1 MPTSDTLAAL
11 RQAAEGLTYQSET
24 DAPWKAFS
32 WPGAAGDPT
41 GEGVRRRG
49 RHRADAPAEEQSPD
63 DFFAPLTWEQ
73 DWYGDVE
80 RAQAQ
85 KYRALLDVVRRTLRG
100 VKVFRVGRR
109 KVRIYVV
116 GVAPEGG
123 WAGLATTAVET

>member
-11 RQAAEGLTYQSET
+11 RQAVEGLTYQSET

-49 RHRADAPAEEQSPD
+49 RQRADAPVEEQSLD
-63 DFFAPLTWEQ
+63 DFFAPLTREQ
-73 DWYGDVE
+73 DWYGDEE
-80 RAQAQ
+80 RVQAQ

-100 VKVFRVGRR
+100 AKVFRVGRR
-109 KVRIYVV
+109 RKRVYVV

-123 WAGLATTAVET
+123 WAGLTTTAVET